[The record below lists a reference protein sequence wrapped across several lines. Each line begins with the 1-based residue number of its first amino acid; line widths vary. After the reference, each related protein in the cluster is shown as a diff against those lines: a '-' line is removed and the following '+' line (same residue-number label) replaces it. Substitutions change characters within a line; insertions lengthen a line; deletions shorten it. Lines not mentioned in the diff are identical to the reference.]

1 MATFH
6 EHNLRQ
12 PLPAERPCGIRGRRR
27 GSDPLRNLLGSDWT
41 KEHWYASRPEREAAL
56 EQMSGRYLYFRPGD
70 APSLE
75 FERLDP

>member
-12 PLPAERPCGIRGRRR
+12 PLPAERPLGIRVRLR

-41 KEHWYASRPEREAAL
+41 KEHWFASRTERDEAL
-56 EQMSGRYLYFRPGD
+56 GQMSGRYLYFRPGD

>member
-1 MATFH
+1 MATYH

-12 PLPAERPCGIRGRRR
+12 PLPAARPFGIRVRLR
-27 GSDPLRNLLGSDWT
+27 GNDPLRTLLGSDWT
-41 KEHWYASRPEREAAL
+41 KEHWYATRPEREAAL
-56 EQMSGRYLYFRPGD
+56 QQMSGRYLYFRPGD